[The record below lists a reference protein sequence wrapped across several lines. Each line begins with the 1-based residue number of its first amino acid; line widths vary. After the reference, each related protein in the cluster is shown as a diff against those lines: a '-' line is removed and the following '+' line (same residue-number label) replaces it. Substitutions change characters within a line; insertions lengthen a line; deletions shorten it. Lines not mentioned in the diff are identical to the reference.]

1 MITLRLS
8 RRIRWQGPLL
18 LSLLSLTACAGSSP
32 TADWSTG
39 KDILDGLK
47 ANGFSCDWSG
57 PGEQVVLSNPLTG
70 EEAGDPAV
78 RCDGY
83 GIALIPSQAEL
94 LEAVARES
102 RCEPI
107 TAEDRSGE
115 AAQMTVVVGPN
126 FVVVPNGEFP
136 ASAQPEDFTKAFG
149 GEVLTLLDL
158 YEEACQTSGDPFPSG
173 ADDTGA
179 PESQATEGAAPP
191 RGMVNVGGQLVPAVS
206 VGDSGQT
213 LELWIDPQAPAAGA
227 LAEAS
232 LPDLVDLASSGAYT
246 LVLRPA
252 AFLDDSLANDAS
264 IRAIAATGCAMEQGL
279 GAEYM
284 ITVLANQPADEGLGW
299 TDDDLVAW
307 GADLGLDQASLR
319 RCVDSGTYM
328 SWAEGTAQAFE
339 SSGVPGVPYAELEGV
354 EVDTATLA
362 DPVAFEERL
371 N

>member
-1 MITLRLS
+1 MIAHPPSGRIKLLGSLALS
-8 RRIRWQGPLL
+8 TFVLA
-18 LSLLSLTACAGSSP
+18 ACTGSRP

-47 ANGFSCDWSG
+47 ANGFSCEWTG

-83 GIALIPSQAEL
+83 GIALTSSKADL
-94 LEAVARES
+94 LEAVLRES
-102 RCEPI
+102 RCEPV
-107 TAEDRSGE
+107 TAEDRSRE

-158 YEEACQTSGDPFPSG
+158 YEEACQTSADPFPPG

-179 PESQATEGAAPP
+179 PESKATEGAAPP
-191 RGMVNVGGQLVPAVS
+191 LGIVSVGGQLVPAVP
-206 VGDSGQT
+206 VGNSGQT

-232 LPDLVDLASSGAYT
+232 LPDLVELASRGAYT

-279 GAEYM
+279 GAEFL
-284 ITVLANQPADEGLGW
+284 IQVLANQPADEGRGW
-299 TDDDLVAW
+299 TDDDLVVW
-307 GADLGLDQASLR
+307 GADLGMDQTSLR
-319 RCVDSGTYM
+319 RCVDSGAYK

-339 SSGVPGVPYAELEGV
+339 SSGIPGVPYAELEGLEIPTV
-354 EVDTATLA
+354 TLA
-362 DPVAFEERL
+362 DPLAFEALL